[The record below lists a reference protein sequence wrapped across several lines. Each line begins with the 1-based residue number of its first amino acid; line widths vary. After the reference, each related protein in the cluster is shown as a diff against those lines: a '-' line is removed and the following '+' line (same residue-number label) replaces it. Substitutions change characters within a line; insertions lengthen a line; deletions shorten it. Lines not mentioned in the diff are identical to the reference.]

1 MIYTL
6 VQSRIPGF
14 LCKPQSHRSPVT
26 KPTRLKLLTAAE
38 QVILSEG
45 VHALTVRRV
54 GEVSGLNP
62 TLITYHFGTVAGML
76 EELCE
81 ANLAPVLHAWIGID
95 GSTAADPRALLRQW
109 LAPLLSPAALNPNG
123 RALVVLDEIASHGEP
138 AMRER
143 LQQQMA
149 GMAAKV
155 RQSIAIY
162 ADHLTD
168 AELAARLRYIAGAA
182 LGPPPRNRATRSAD
196 MQELNQLCRF
206 AAAAL
211 ELPAPS
217 R

>member
-1 MIYTL
+1 M
-6 VQSRIPGF
+6 
-14 LCKPQSHRSPVT
+14 T
-26 KPTRLKLLTAAE
+26 KPTRLKLLAAAE
-38 QVILSEG
+38 QVILAQG

-62 TLITYHFGTVAGML
+62 TLITYHFGTVAGLL

-95 GSTAADPRALLRQW
+95 GGPADDPHTLLRQW
-109 LAPLLSPAALNPNG
+109 LAPLLAPAALNPQG

-143 LQQQMA
+143 LRQQMA

-155 RQSIAIY
+155 RRSLAGHT
-162 ADHLTD
+162 AWLDD
-168 AELAARLRYIAGAA
+168 AELAARLRYVAGAA
-182 LGPPPRNRATRSAD
+182 LGPPPRSRSRDIAGEE
-196 MQELNQLCRF
+196 ELDQLCRF

-211 ELPAPS
+211 ELPARS
-217 R
+217 V